1 MLSIS
6 GHTLLWAKTKNNP
19 SWTHTLFGEAFR
31 SAVFRHI
38 DQTLQHF
45 DGFGV
50 NKWDV
55 INEMVDQGLDNHT
68 FYVDHSGNPGMRVEI
83 YKHVRDTFPGTTLF
97 VSDYGIVADKYDRF
111 GRIQIYLSI
120 ITRFNDDSIY
130 Y

>member
-45 DGFGV
+45 VGFGV

-68 FYVDHSGNPGMRVEI
+68 FYVDHSGNPGIRVEI
-83 YKHVRDTFPGTTLF
+83 YKHVRDTYPGTALF

-120 ITRFNDDSIY
+120 IIRLNDDAIY
-130 Y
+130 L